1 MARIA
6 LGALMGV
13 VVGMT
18 LGAACSARAQT
29 EPTDD
34 TVAAA
39 AEAEAGLD
47 ATDLQGALNTTGLDA
62 RAYLAFLTAPE
73 TATEVPLSGRV
84 ACIVRVESRGDP
96 NATNPRS
103 GARGLGQFLDSTWMS
118 TPQGSAGYSVY
129 DATANLAAIQYMLDA
144 GRAREFNAV
153 SMGYC

>member
-6 LGALMGV
+6 VGAVFGL
-13 VVGMT
+13 VVGIVG
-18 LGAACSARAQT
+18 GAALGLHAQAV
-29 EPTDD
+29 DD
-34 TVAAA
+34 ETTALAK
-39 AEAEAGLD
+39 EAGLD
-47 ATDLQGALNTTGLDA
+47 PIDLLGAMNTTGLDA

-73 TATEVPLSGRV
+73 SAKEVPLSGRV
-84 ACIVRVESRGDP
+84 ACIVRVKSRGDP

-103 GARGLGQFLDSTWMS
+103 GAAGLGQFLRSTWMS
-118 TPQGSAGYSVY
+118 TPQGRAGYSVY